1 MAGPS
6 HDETRRI
13 IQKDSVKKFVT
24 PEQKRQ
30 RKVALIVLLLII
42 GIAAG
47 GYLVLVPREKS
58 YHLSTWDSAAV
69 MRGDLPRVI
78 QASGTVTI
86 PEQMTIVNPEEGY
99 AAGLFVEVGETVSDG
114 ELLAIIDVPDL
125 EDQLYDLQLDL
136 EDKQKQIQRTEVQN
150 EITNARK
157 EREITRLRDDV
168 LDELAEREK
177 LIKLVEINASRKS
190 ELDTQENK
198 IKTLREEITEKEEQL
213 NEDRRLQQL
222 EIEMIELNIR
232 QLHTTIDRLK
242 ADIAE
247 AEIKSPLAGEILEL
261 NETLAVTGSLIGKNQ
276 ELLTIANPETAI
288 VELEVDEEYAGA
300 LIKSQKATL
309 EVSGATLGGEIT
321 GIGRT
326 AQSSSDGL
334 GGTVLVKVKPEQIT
348 DALISG
354 ATAVGRFEIGALE
367 NILILP
373 RGPYLS
379 TGNQRY
385 LYKIEG
391 NTAYK
396 TEAVFG
402 KSEGNFIEVISG
414 VTEGDEV
421 ITSGYQNF
429 IEYKTITLKRGE

>member
-58 YHLSTWDSAAV
+58 YHLGTWDSAAV

-125 EDQLYDLQLDL
+125 EAQLYDLQLDL
-136 EDKQKQIQRTEVQN
+136 EDKQKQIRRTEVQN

-157 EREITRLRDDV
+157 EREISRLRDD
-168 LDELAEREK
+168 LRDELTEREK

-190 ELDTQENK
+190 ELDNQENK
-198 IKTLREEITEKEEQL
+198 IKTLREEITENEEQL
-213 NEDRRLQQL
+213 KEDRRLQQL

-261 NETLAVTGSLIGKNQ
+261 NETLAVAGSLIGKNQ

-300 LIKSQKATL
+300 LIKGQKATL

-334 GGTVLVKVKPEQIT
+334 GSTISVKVKPEQIT

-379 TGNQRY
+379 TGSQRY